1 VALSPTTDHHA
12 ASAFPSLMQPAEPG
26 AESGAKSGAHS
37 GAESA
42 AELVAVSVVI
52 VNFNAGDV
60 LADCLASVLSQA
72 RQVIVVDNASEP
84 EGFEPVIRRFAGH
97 PGLTVIRSP
106 KNGGFSYGCN
116 LGIRAS
122 TEPAVLLLNPDC
134 VVAPESLAAM
144 ADVLHAEERVGMV
157 GGFITCTDGSEQGGG
172 RRAVPTPWRSFV
184 RGFGLSRFARRFPQ
198 TARRFPRLFN
208 DFYLHLQ
215 PKPTEP
221 IPVEAIS
228 GACILMKQQA
238 MDDVGLLDEGY
249 FLHCEDLDICMR
261 FRKRGWGI
269 FFVPHAPVLHH
280 KGACSKNR
288 TLFVEWHKHKGM
300 MRFYHKHFRH
310 QYPSALMMIVAA
322 GVWSRFGAIAARH
335 MAGKIGRQVVALPA
349 MLARGRLPDRAS
361 AHVSGAVVARRRRA
375 IVATRPAAS

>member
-1 VALSPTTDHHA
+1 M
-12 ASAFPSLMQPAEPG
+12 SLMQPAEP
-26 AESGAKSGAHS
+26 AT
-37 GAESA
+37 
-42 AELVAVSVVI
+42 ELAAVSVVI
-52 VNFNAGDV
+52 VNFNAGEV
-60 LADCLASVLSQA
+60 LADCLVSVLTQA

-84 EGFEPVIRRFAGH
+84 GDFEPVIGRFTGH
-97 PGLTVIRSP
+97 PALTVIRSP

-134 VVAPESLAAM
+134 VVAPDSLAAM
-144 ADVLHAEERVGMV
+144 CDVLHAEERVGMV

-184 RGFGLSRFARRFPQ
+184 RGFGLSRFAQRFPRV
-198 TARRFPRLFN
+198 ARRYPRLFN

-221 IPVEAIS
+221 IAVEAIS
-228 GACILMKQQA
+228 GACILMKRQA
-238 MDDVGLLDEGY
+238 VDDVGLLDEGY

-261 FRKRGWGI
+261 FRQQGWGI
-269 FFVPHAPVLHH
+269 VFVPHAPVLHH
-280 KGACSKNR
+280 KGACSRNR

-310 QYPSALMMIVAA
+310 QYPPALMTIVAA

-335 MAGKIGRQVVALPA
+335 MAGKISRQIVALPA
-349 MLARGRLPDRAS
+349 LLARRRLPGGAS
-361 AHVSGAVVARRRRA
+361 AHLPMAAGRRRA
-375 IVATRPAAS
+375 VVATRPAAS

>member
-1 VALSPTTDHHA
+1 MAVSPTTAPGIAPVFTAHTEKA
-12 ASAFPSLMQPAEPG
+12 AALA
-26 AESGAKSGAHS
+26 
-37 GAESA
+37 
-42 AELVAVSVVI
+42 AVSVVI
-52 VNFNAGDV
+52 VNFNAGEV
-60 LADCLASVLSQA
+60 LADCLVSVLSRA

-84 EGFEPVIRRFAGH
+84 ATFEPVIGRFSGH
-97 PGLTVIRSP
+97 PNLTVIRSP
-106 KNGGFSYGCN
+106 RNGGFSYGCN
-116 LGIRAS
+116 LGIHAS

-134 VVAPESLAAM
+134 VVAPDSLAAM
-144 ADVLHAEERVGMV
+144 CAVLHAEDSVGMV
-157 GGFITCTDGSEQGGG
+157 GGYITCVDGSEQGGG

-184 RGFGLSRFARRFPQ
+184 RGFGLSRFARRFPR

-228 GACILMKQQA
+228 GACILMKRQA

-261 FRKRGWGI
+261 FRQRGWSI
-269 FFVPHAPVLHH
+269 VFVPHAPVLHH
-280 KGACSKNR
+280 KGVCSKNR

-310 QYPSALMMIVAA
+310 QYPPVLMAIVAA

-335 MAGKIGRQVVALPA
+335 LARKAGQHAAALPA
-349 MLARGRLPDRAS
+349 LLARKRLQSRAG
-361 AHVSGAVVARRRRA
+361 AHAPVGAAGRRA
-375 IVATRPAAS
+375 LVATRPVAS

>member
-1 VALSPTTDHHA
+1 MALSQDLALGQKTDNGSATASSTPIEPAGRSSELA
-12 ASAFPSLMQPAEPG
+12 A
-26 AESGAKSGAHS
+26 
-37 GAESA
+37 A
-42 AELVAVSVVI
+42 AVVI

-60 LADCLASVLSQA
+60 LADCLASVLAQA

-84 EGFEPVIRRFAGH
+84 DDFEPVIGRFAGH
-97 PGLTVIRSP
+97 PNLTVIRSP
-106 KNGGFSYGCN
+106 RNGGFSYGCN

-134 VVAPESLAAM
+134 VVAPESLVAM
-144 ADVLHAEERVGMV
+144 CDVLHAEERVGMV
-157 GGFITCTDGSEQGGG
+157 GGFVVCTDGSEQGGG

-184 RGFGLSRFARRFPQ
+184 RGFGLSRFARRFPRM
-198 TARRFPRLFN
+198 ARRFPRLFN

-221 IPVEAIS
+221 IAVEAIS
-228 GACILMKQQA
+228 GACILMKRQA
-238 MDDVGLLDEGY
+238 VDDVGLLDEGY

-269 FFVPHAPVLHH
+269 VFVPHAPVLHH
-280 KGACSKNR
+280 KGVCSRNR

-310 QYPSALMMIVAA
+310 QYPPALMTIVAV
-322 GVWSRFGAIAARH
+322 GVWSRFGAIASRH
-335 MAGKIGRQVVALPA
+335 MARKVRQHVSALPA
-349 MLARGRLPDRAS
+349 VLSGKRRRRGAGAS
-361 AHVSGAVVARRRRA
+361 GPMVTAHRRAVVASRP
-375 IVATRPAAS
+375 VAS